1 MSKLETGKLSAKGVV
16 AIPVKV
22 RDMLGV
28 REGDRLVF
36 EERGNEVIVRGLKR
50 KSILDAFESLDVE
63 FKEPLADVRDVR
75 DRYRE
80 ERIADDLHRQE
91 HEEEL

>member
-22 RDMLGV
+22 RDILGV
-28 REGDRLVF
+28 KEGDRLVF

-50 KSILDAFESLDVE
+50 KSIMDVIGSLDIE
-63 FKEPLADVRDVR
+63 FKEPLVDVREIR
-75 DRYRE
+75 DQIRK
-80 ERIADDLHRQE
+80 ERIADDLHRQDY
-91 HEEEL
+91 